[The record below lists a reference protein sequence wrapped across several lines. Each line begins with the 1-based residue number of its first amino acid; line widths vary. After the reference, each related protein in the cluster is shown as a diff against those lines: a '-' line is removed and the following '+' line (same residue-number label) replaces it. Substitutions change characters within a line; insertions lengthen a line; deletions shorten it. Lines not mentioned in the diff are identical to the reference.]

1 MLYIVTGGSGSG
13 KSEFAENLAVS
24 LFGKSSGKEAV
35 LYYLA
40 TMYSCD
46 GESRRRIERHR
57 RQRAG
62 KGFTTI
68 ECPVQMGQVKA
79 GEGDVVLLEDLSNL
93 LANEMYLESGRIK
106 ERHALP
112 AQKQLEQAI
121 LSPLLELGKQAEAVI
136 IVTNEIFS
144 DSVEWDGETKCYM
157 QLLGQLNQRLA
168 GAAAGVVEVVC
179 GIPLWHKGE
188 YLV

>member
-1 MLYIVTGGSGSG
+1 MLYMVTGGSGSG

-24 LFGKSSGKEAV
+24 LFQKNSGTEAV

-40 TMYSCD
+40 TLHPFDEESC
-46 GESRRRIERHR
+46 RRIERHR

-68 ECPVQMGQVKA
+68 ECPVQTELIKA
-79 GEGDVVLLEDLSNL
+79 GEEDVVLLEDLSNL
-93 LANEMYLESGRIK
+93 LANEMYLKSGRIK
-106 ERHALP
+106 ERDISH
-112 AQKQLEQAI
+112 AQKQSEQSV
-121 LSPLLELGKQAEAVI
+121 LFPLLELEKQVEAVI

-144 DSVEWDGETKCYM
+144 DSMEYDGETKCYM
-157 QLLGQLNQRLA
+157 QLLGQLNQKLSS
-168 GAAAGVVEVVC
+168 AADGVVEVVC

-188 YLV
+188 YSI

>member
-24 LFGKSSGKEAV
+24 LSRKSFGTEAV
-35 LYYLA
+35 LYYIA
-40 TMYSCD
+40 TMHPNDEESC
-46 GESRRRIERHR
+46 RRIERHR

-68 ECPVQMGQVKA
+68 ECPVQVELVQA
-79 GEGDVVLLEDLSNL
+79 GEKDVILLEDLSNL
-93 LANEMYLESGRIK
+93 LANEMYLKSGRIK
-106 ERHALP
+106 ERNALN
-112 AQKQLEQAI
+112 AQKQSERMI
-121 LSPLLELGKQAEAVI
+121 LFPLLELEKQVEAVI

-144 DSVEWDGETKCYM
+144 DSMEYDRETRCYV
-157 QLLGQLNQRLA
+157 QLLGQLNQRLSSEA
-168 GAAAGVVEVVC
+168 DGVVEVVC

-188 YLV
+188 YSI